1 MQLMNGFTVL
11 ILTGVLHLIL
21 GAAGLSVRHQDEV
34 RPALRLWLWAQLL
47 AGVTQLFRL
56 FRDQTPAFFSSSIP
70 NAGAA
75 LAYGLMLIA
84 LARLF
89 QLPERSL
96 RWTALVLTLLH
107 LTLRDFGFSES
118 FRLGILSSLFALQF
132 AQFVHVYAAAARVRR
147 SHLLNVLQL
156 GNLIVVLTMLAR
168 SIEAVGASEQYNFQ
182 QAGVGQVLAL
192 IGVFIGITING
203 FGYLMI
209 LIERGVDE
217 LQRLSTLDPLT
228 EVMNRRSLLQH
239 ARQQLALADRAV
251 HPIAVLICDIDH
263 FKQIND
269 RHGHHFGDDVICS
282 LVAAARACM
291 RESDCI
297 ARWGGEEF
305 VLLLPRTDLNGAR
318 QLAERLRQH
327 FARRELPL
335 ADQRVSATVSIGVAE
350 HHSGE
355 DLQQTIDRADSALLQ
370 AKQQGRNRVVLA
382 ESAATTAAT
391 TTTTTTATTTSTTTT
406 ASTKK

>member
-21 GAAGLSVRHQDEV
+21 GAAALSIRHQDEV

-56 FRDQTPAFFSSSIP
+56 FRDITPDFFSSSIP

-75 LAYGLMLIA
+75 MAYGLMLIA

-89 QLPERSL
+89 QLPERGL
-96 RWTALVLTLLH
+96 RWTTLVLTVLQ
-107 LTLRDFGFSES
+107 LTLRDFGFSEAL
-118 FRLGILSSLFALQF
+118 RLGLLSSLFALQF
-132 AQFVHVYAAAARVRR
+132 SQYVYVYAAAARLRR

-168 SIEAVGASEQYNFQ
+168 SVEAIGAGDQYNFQ

-192 IGVFIGITING
+192 IGVFIGVAING

-228 EVMNRRSLLQH
+228 EVMNRRSLLQY
-239 ARQQLALADRAV
+239 ARHQLALADRAV
-251 HPIAVLICDIDH
+251 HPVAVLICDIDH
-263 FKQIND
+263 FKQFND
-269 RHGHHFGDDVICS
+269 RHGHHLGDDVICS
-282 LVAAARACM
+282 LVAAAQVSM
-291 RESDCI
+291 RESDCM

-305 VLLLPRTDLNGAR
+305 VLLLPRTDLAGAK
-318 QLAERLRQH
+318 QLAERLRQN
-327 FARRELPL
+327 FANRKL
-335 ADQRVSATVSIGVAE
+335 ALHGEQLSATVSIGVAE
-350 HHSGE
+350 HRAGE

-382 ESAATTAAT
+382 SSDATPG
-391 TTTTTTATTTSTTTT
+391 
-406 ASTKK
+406 